1 MGRIKALVMDQ
12 EYYENWLTNILER
25 IQQTDVA
32 IARSN
37 PYINISIKRIN
48 ECCSLINNNELHG
61 EAVQYLDSESV
72 NIEEIVEKIALCDET
87 KDWVSILCSKIITL
101 SNLLRYSKKQLN
113 SENYYREK
121 VDSLEADK
129 ERLNNELVSLSS
141 QHGKEQKETEE
152 HIASLNEEIKAKETA
167 LKEAKAQY
175 ERAKSQVEAQNNIN
189 TRIATSF
196 IFLSQKSDIIVTE
209 RTRLNFMYYVYAAI
223 SAVIFICFLIVEG
236 FLWCSILNEKYIAW
250 PHYVRFFLPVPLC
263 TGLLWFSI
271 YQMNR
276 AQRQLLNIADK
287 LHNIKYIEGLLMAV
301 NNLSLD
307 ANNGLS
313 KVQNILDQVVEKYIH
328 QYDMLSEAAIE
339 KSLAKDKVSVDA
351 EKFARILKDIKT
363 IV

>member
-1 MGRIKALVMDQ
+1 MGRIKALAMDQ
-12 EYYENWLTNILER
+12 EYYENWLVNILER

-37 PYINISIKRIN
+37 PYINISIRMIN
-48 ECCSLINNNELHG
+48 ECCSLINNNELHC

-72 NIEEIVEKIALCDET
+72 NIEEIVEKIALRDDT
-87 KDWVSILCSKIITL
+87 KKWASILLFKIITL
-101 SNLLRYSKKQLN
+101 LNLLRHSKKQLN
-113 SENYYREK
+113 SEKYYKEK

-129 ERLNNELVSLSS
+129 ERLNNELVSLSN
-141 QHGKEQKETEE
+141 QHGKEQKETKEQ
-152 HIASLNEEIKAKETA
+152 IASLNEEIKAKETA
-167 LKEAKAQY
+167 LQEAKAQY

-196 IFLSQKSDIIVTE
+196 IFLSKKSDIIETE

-236 FLWCSILNEKYIAW
+236 FLWCSILNEKDIAY

-328 QYDMLSEAAIE
+328 QNDMLSEAAIE

-351 EKFARILKDIKT
+351 EKLARILKDIKT

>member
-1 MGRIKALVMDQ
+1 M
-12 EYYENWLTNILER
+12 
-25 IQQTDVA
+25 
-32 IARSN
+32 
-37 PYINISIKRIN
+37 
-48 ECCSLINNNELHG
+48 
-61 EAVQYLDSESV
+61 
-72 NIEEIVEKIALCDET
+72 
-87 KDWVSILCSKIITL
+87 
-101 SNLLRYSKKQLN
+101 N

-129 ERLNNELVSLSS
+129 ERLTNELASLSS
-141 QHGKEQKETEE
+141 QHGKEQTETKKQ
-152 HIASLNEEIKAKETA
+152 IASLNEEIKAKETA

-196 IFLSQKSDIIVTE
+196 IFLSQKSDIIETE

-236 FLWCSILNEKYIAW
+236 FLWCSILNEKDIAW
-250 PHYVRFFLPVPLC
+250 PHYVRFYLPVPLC

-313 KVQNILDQVVEKYIH
+313 KVQNILDQVVERYIH

-351 EKFARILKDIKT
+351 EKLARILKDIKT

>member
-1 MGRIKALVMDQ
+1 MSGLLAVMISPNLPHHHPPLLYTIMERIKALVMDQ
-12 EYYENWLTNILER
+12 EYYENWLANILEK

-32 IARSN
+32 IAKNN
-37 PYINISIKRIN
+37 PYINISISRIN
-48 ECCSLINNNELHG
+48 KCCSLIKNNELHG
-61 EAVQYLDSESV
+61 EAIRYLDSESV
-72 NIEEIVEKIALCDET
+72 NIEEIVEKIALCDDT
-87 KDWVSILCSKIITL
+87 KDWASSLYSKIITL
-101 SNLLRYSKKQLN
+101 LNLLCHSKRQLN
-113 SENYYREK
+113 SEKYYKEK

-129 ERLNNELVSLSS
+129 ERLSKELVSLSN
-141 QHGKEQKETEE
+141 QHGKEQKETKEQ
-152 HIASLNEEIKAKETA
+152 IASLNEEIKAKETA
-167 LKEAKAQY
+167 LQEAKSQY
-175 ERAKSQVEAQNNIN
+175 ERAKSQVEAQSNIN

-196 IFLSQKSDIIVTE
+196 DFLSRKSDIIETE

-223 SAVIFICFLIVEG
+223 SAVVFICFLIVVG
-236 FLWCSILNEKYIAW
+236 FLWCSILNEKDVAW

-313 KVQNILDQVVEKYIH
+313 KVQNILDQVVEKYIYISMICF
-328 QYDMLSEAAIE
+328 Q
-339 KSLAKDKVSVDA
+339 
-351 EKFARILKDIKT
+351 RRQ
-363 IV
+363 

>member
-1 MGRIKALVMDQ
+1 MDQ

-37 PYINISIKRIN
+37 PYINISIRRIN
-48 ECCSLINNNELHG
+48 ECCSLINNNELHS
-61 EAVQYLDSESV
+61 EAVQYLDSECG
-72 NIEEIVEKIALCDET
+72 NIEEIVEKIALCDDT
-87 KDWVSILCSKIITL
+87 KDWASILFSKITTL
-101 SNLLRYSKKQLN
+101 LNLLHYSKKQLN
-113 SENYYREK
+113 SEEYYKEK

-129 ERLNNELVSLSS
+129 EKLNNEIVRLSN

-152 HIASLNEEIKAKETA
+152 QIASLNEDIKAKETA
-167 LKEAKAQY
+167 LQEAKAQY

-196 IFLSQKSDIIVTE
+196 IFLSQKSDIIETE

-236 FLWCSILNEKYIAW
+236 ILWCGILGEENVAW
-250 PHYVRFFLPVPLC
+250 SHYVRFFLPVPLC

-313 KVQNILDQVVEKYIH
+313 KVQDILDQVVEKYIH
-328 QYDMLSEAAIE
+328 QYDMLSETAID
-339 KSLAKDKVSVDA
+339 KSLAKDKVCVDA
-351 EKFARILKDIKT
+351 EKLARILKDIKT